1 MVANQFLDT
10 YTQKAFMKN
19 IPGCTE
25 QYHKLLR
32 AVTEAFKRHKAIT
45 VCWLDLTNAYG
56 SVNHGLIDLT
66 LQYFHAP
73 SHFKNVVA
81 NLYSG
86 LNVMVTGRSWVT
98 NPIPFTVGV
107 FQGDPLSVIIFNS
120 VMSTLAHSFKQFH
133 HLGYIFSNSFRSFNT
148 LQYADDTCLV
158 ADGPSSCQKLLDN
171 VERWLLWSG
180 MQVKIPKCHS
190 LAIHATSGRIYDP
203 MLTLHDNSIHT

>member
-1 MVANQFLDT
+1 MLAGHHILAWKLGVLRLIPKKAASSNPAEPSNFRPIALTSCVSKLYTSILKNRWLQYMVANQFLDT
-10 YTQKAFMKN
+10 YTQKTFMKN

-25 QYHKLLR
+25 QYHKLLG

-45 VCWLDLTNAYG
+45 VCWLDLATAYG

-81 NLYSG
+81 NLYSS

-107 FQGDPLSVIIFNS
+107 FQGAPLSVIIFNS
-120 VMSTLAHSFKQFH
+120 VMNTSAHSLKQFH
-133 HLGYIFSNSFRSFNT
+133 HLGYTFSNSF
-148 LQYADDTCLV
+148 
-158 ADGPSSCQKLLDN
+158 
-171 VERWLLWSG
+171 
-180 MQVKIPKCHS
+180 
-190 LAIHATSGRIYDP
+190 
-203 MLTLHDNSIHT
+203 